1 MPGRYISV
9 AVLVLSLSGVTP
21 ARAVTLGEVVALTEA
36 GLGPQVLVALIET
49 GGRVYD
55 VGTQDLVRLK
65 QSGVDDRVLVALIRR
80 SLRSVASAS
89 SAPEPVEAFELAG
102 SLIIGRRASRV
113 TAPPWSG
120 GFTVRRPS
128 VLTGAFPA
136 PGAGR
141 RGVRPFVSSMAPD
154 PALSVFNS
162 FGAAFGREVIVGA
175 PAAASPTYWG
185 WGGTLRPGA
194 WGR

>member
-9 AVLVLSLSGVTP
+9 TVLVLSLSGVTP

-36 GLGPQVLVALIET
+36 GLSPQVLVALIET

-89 SAPEPVEAFELAG
+89 STAEPVEAFERAG
-102 SLIIGRRASRV
+102 PLIIGRRASRV
-113 TAPPWSG
+113 TAPPRSR

-136 PGAGR
+136 PGTGR

-162 FGAAFGREVIVGA
+162 FGAAFGREAIVAA